1 MTVKGQGMDVR
12 IAPRWKAA
20 IGAMFALMLVVG
32 DASAVEPPRRIVSF
46 NLCADQLLLALADPS
61 QIAALSPYATD
72 ASLSVTTEQAAAF
85 PKIDWNSESVVN
97 LAPDLVLSG
106 FTDRP
111 TQAIL
116 AAAGLRVVQV
126 ALVRNI
132 DEARAQ
138 VRELGVLLGHPER
151 GAALASKLKHAE
163 DDLAAVALK
172 PPRTAIVLQREGYT
186 EGTESLVAAMLAVAG
201 LTPPP
206 NARGGIGGFMD
217 METLLTAGPD
227 VLVLQEPA
235 SGATDQGAL
244 FLTHPALRARYDET
258 RRIHLPS
265 RDTLCG
271 GPALLEGLGVLKYEL
286 QKLR

>member
-1 MTVKGQGMDVR
+1 MGR
-12 IAPRWKAA
+12 AA
-20 IGAMFALMLVVG
+20 
-32 DASAVEPPRRIVSF
+32 EPPRHVVSF
-46 NLCADQLLLALADPS
+46 NLCADQLLLALADPA

-72 ASLSVTTEQAAAF
+72 ATLSVTAKQGAAF

-116 AAAGLRVVQV
+116 AATGLRVVQV
-126 ALVRNI
+126 ALVRNL

-138 VRELGVLLGHPER
+138 VREIAALLGHPER
-151 GAALASKLKHAE
+151 GEMLVEKLRRAE
-163 DDLAAVALK
+163 LDLAAAALR

-186 EGTESLVAAMLAVAG
+186 EGTESLVAAMLATAG
-201 LTPPP
+201 LVPPP

-217 METLLTAGPD
+217 METLLTTGPD
-227 VLVLQEPA
+227 VLVLQETVSRA
-235 SGATDQGAL
+235 GDQGAL

-258 RRIHLPS
+258 KRINLPS
-265 RDTLCG
+265 RYTLCG
-271 GPALLEGLGVLKYEL
+271 GPALLEGLGVLKDAL
-286 QKLR
+286 KRLR

>member
-1 MTVKGQGMDVR
+1 M
-12 IAPRWKAA
+12 AA
-20 IGAMFALMLVVG
+20 
-32 DASAVEPPRRIVSF
+32 EPPRRVVSF

-72 ASLSVTTEQAAAF
+72 PSLSVTAKQAAAF

-106 FTDRP
+106 FSDRP

-116 AAAGLRVVQV
+116 AATGLRVVPV
-126 ALVRNI
+126 ALVRNLT
-132 DEARAQ
+132 EARAQ
-138 VRELGVLLGHPER
+138 VREIATLLGHPER
-151 GAALASKLKHAE
+151 GEMLAEKLRQAESELEAA
-163 DDLAAVALK
+163 ALK

-186 EGTESLVAAMLAVAG
+186 EGTESLVASMLSTAG
-201 LTPPP
+201 LNPPA

-227 VLVLQEPA
+227 ILVLQETA
-235 SGATDQGAL
+235 SHASDQGAL

-258 RRIHLPS
+258 KRISLPS
-265 RDTLCG
+265 RYTLCG
-271 GPALLEGLGVLKYEL
+271 GPALLEGLGVLKDAL
-286 QKLR
+286 KKLR

>member
-1 MTVKGQGMDVR
+1 MPVWKMS
-12 IAPRWKAA
+12 IWKA
-20 IGAMFALMLVVG
+20 LL
-32 DASAVEPPRRIVSF
+32 SACFLLAGSAGGRAEPPKRVVSF
-46 NLCADQLLLALADPS
+46 NLCADQLLLALADPA

-72 ASLSVTTEQAAAF
+72 DTLSVTAKQGASF

-106 FTDRP
+106 FSDRP

-116 AAAGLRVVQV
+116 AATGLRVVQV
-126 ALVRNI
+126 ALVRNL

-138 VRELGVLLGHPER
+138 VREIAALLGHPER
-151 GAALASKLKHAE
+151 GEILADKLQRAE
-163 DDLAAVALK
+163 DDLRAVALN

-186 EGTESLVAAMLAVAG
+186 EGTESLVASMLAVAG
-201 LTPPP
+201 LKPPP

-227 VLVLQEPA
+227 ILVLQEATSEA
-235 SGATDQGAL
+235 SDQGAL

-258 RRIHLPS
+258 KRISLPS
-265 RDTLCG
+265 RYTLCG
-271 GPALLEGLGVLKYEL
+271 GPALLEGLGVLKDAL
-286 QKLR
+286 KKLR

>member
-1 MTVKGQGMDVR
+1 MAIRGMMVWKTS
-12 IAPRWKAA
+12 IAAILALVLAGTACVAAEAPRR
-20 IGAMFALMLVVG
+20 V
-32 DASAVEPPRRIVSF
+32 VSF

-72 ASLSVTTEQAAAF
+72 ASLSVTAKQAASF

-106 FTDRP
+106 FSDRP

-116 AAAGLRVVQV
+116 AATGLRVVQV
-126 ALVRNI
+126 ALVRNLG
-132 DEARAQ
+132 EARMQ
-138 VRELGVLLGHPER
+138 VREIATLLGHPER
-151 GAALASKLKHAE
+151 GEMLAEKLRRAESDLEAA
-163 DDLAAVALK
+163 ALK

-186 EGTESLVAAMLAVAG
+186 EGTESLVASMLSTAG
-201 LTPPP
+201 LNPPA

-227 VLVLQEPA
+227 ILVLQETA
-235 SGATDQGAL
+235 SHASDQGAL

-258 RRIHLPS
+258 KRISLPS
-265 RDTLCG
+265 RYTLCG
-271 GPALLEGLGVLKYEL
+271 GPALLEGLGVLKDAL
-286 QKLR
+286 KKLR

>member
-1 MTVKGQGMDVR
+1 MP
-12 IAPRWKAA
+12 IWKVLFGTFFLLLGNAGCRA
-20 IGAMFALMLVVG
+20 
-32 DASAVEPPRRIVSF
+32 EPPKRVVSF
-46 NLCADQLLLALADPS
+46 NLCADQLLLALADPA

-72 ASLSVTTEQAAAF
+72 ESLSVMAKQGASF

-106 FTDRP
+106 FSDRP

-126 ALVRNI
+126 ALVRNL

-138 VRELGVLLGHPER
+138 VREVAALLGHPER
-151 GAALASKLKHAE
+151 GAVLAGKLQRAE
-163 DDLAAVALK
+163 DDLKAVALK

-186 EGTESLVAAMLAVAG
+186 EGTGSLVASMLAAAG
-201 LTPPP
+201 LQPPP

-227 VLVLQEPA
+227 VLVLQETA
-235 SGATDQGAL
+235 SRASDQGAL
-244 FLTHPALRARYDET
+244 FLTHPALRARYDAT
-258 RRIHLPS
+258 KRIELPS

-271 GPALLEGLGVLKYEL
+271 GPALLEGLGVLKDAVK
-286 QKLR
+286 KLR

>member
-1 MTVKGQGMDVR
+1 MSV
-12 IAPRWKAA
+12 WKMSIWKVLLGAFLLLAGSAA
-20 IGAMFALMLVVG
+20 GRAGV
-32 DASAVEPPRRIVSF
+32 PPKHVVSF

-72 ASLSVTTEQAAAF
+72 ATLSVMARQGAAF

-97 LAPDLVLSG
+97 LAPDLVLAG
-106 FTDRP
+106 FSDRP

-116 AAAGLRVVQV
+116 AATGLRVVQV
-126 ALVRNI
+126 ALVRNL

-138 VRELGVLLGHPER
+138 VREIATLLGHPER
-151 GAALASKLKHAE
+151 GEALAAKLQRAE
-163 DDLAAVALK
+163 NDLKAVALK

-186 EGTESLVAAMLAVAG
+186 EGTESLVASMLSAAG
-201 LTPPP
+201 LKPPP

-227 VLVLQEPA
+227 ILVLQETA
-235 SGATDQGAL
+235 SHASDQGAL

-258 RRIHLPS
+258 RRISLPS
-265 RDTLCG
+265 RYTLCG
-271 GPALLEGLGVLKYEL
+271 GPALLEGLGVLKDEL
-286 QKLR
+286 KKLR

>member
-1 MTVKGQGMDVR
+1 MSVWRASLGACLLLLGNATGR
-12 IAPRWKAA
+12 AA
-20 IGAMFALMLVVG
+20 
-32 DASAVEPPRRIVSF
+32 EPPRHVVSF
-46 NLCADQLLLALADPS
+46 NLCADQLLLALADPA

-72 ASLSVTTEQAAAF
+72 ATLSVTAKQGAAF

-116 AAAGLRVVQV
+116 AATGLRVVQV
-126 ALVRNI
+126 ALVRNL

-138 VRELGVLLGHPER
+138 VREIAALLGHPER
-151 GAALASKLKHAE
+151 GEMLAEKLRRAELDLEAAALR
-163 DDLAAVALK
+163 

-186 EGTESLVAAMLAVAG
+186 EGTESLVAAMLATAG
-201 LTPPP
+201 LVPPP

-217 METLLTAGPD
+217 METLLTTGPD
-227 VLVLQEPA
+227 VLVLQETVSRA
-235 SGATDQGAL
+235 GDQGAL

-258 RRIHLPS
+258 KRINLPS
-265 RDTLCG
+265 RYTLCG
-271 GPALLEGLGVLKYEL
+271 GPALLEGLGVLKDAL
-286 QKLR
+286 KRLR